1 MINIEYDWPIE
12 KDHINIDDRIFFR
25 AVFQIILQPS
35 ASVEVIKLL
44 TSVIKKDII
53 RYDIKKNTIRYNMI

>member
-12 KDHINIDDRIFFR
+12 KDHINIDDRMFFS

-35 ASVEVIKLL
+35 ASVEVINFL
-44 TSVIKKDII
+44 TSVIKKDLT
-53 RYDIKKNTIRYNMI
+53 RYDI